1 MKKYAI
7 INLLLTALL
16 ITPFHSAV
24 MAKNRHG
31 EIVVTDHI
39 KAKEWRS
46 GDVSD
51 AIQRVIDN
59 NPNRT
64 IYFPD
69 GEYPI
74 SKPILTPAEPTK
86 SVSLKLSA
94 YATIRAT
101 AGWAHEEAMIRL
113 GGKCPANNIMT
124 PGSNYYFEGG
134 IIDCMGVAKAISID
148 SGRETAIREVSI
160 KNTLLGIHIKKGANN
175 GSSDADICDVNIVGC
190 TAVNSVGVLVE
201 GYDNT
206 FTNMRIGGVHTGF
219 IIKTSANCLRNIHPL
234 YLYDNKNPH
243 HNESCGFVDEEG
255 NNFYDF
261 CYSDEFAT
269 AFLIKRSKFSTY
281 TNCFAYWYSKRSN
294 KHTVF
299 KSEGRFNSLVVNMN
313 AGFSKR
319 NATKENKVLEC
330 TKSGGKGK
338 FVTLHIRDSR
348 FVTDHSHEAYSSD
361 KN

>member
-1 MKKYAI
+1 MKRQFT
-7 INLLLTALL
+7 LPALL
-16 ITPFHSAV
+16 FAILATLSFGSLSARNKQGRV
-24 MAKNRHG
+24 
-31 EIVVTDHI
+31 VVTDHI

-51 AIQRVIDN
+51 ALQRIIDE
-59 NPNRT
+59 NPNRV
-64 IYFPD
+64 IFFPD
-69 GEYPI
+69 GEYLI
-74 SKPILTPAEPTK
+74 SKPILTPADPEK
-86 SVSLKLSA
+86 SVSLELSA
-94 YATIRAT
+94 YAIIRAT
-101 AGWAHEEAMIRL
+101 EGWAHDEAMIRL

-124 PGSNYYFEGG
+124 PGSNYHLSGG

-299 KSEGRFNSLVVNMN
+299 KSEGEFNSLVVNMN
-313 AGFSKR
+313 AGFSRR

-338 FVTLHIRDSR
+338 FVNLHIRDPR
-348 FVTDHSHEAYSSD
+348 FVTDNRHEAYC
-361 KN
+361 K